1 MAEILKEYSY
11 MALPSSIKRGNPA
24 PLDVSEIWFSYEEM
38 AAYAAT
44 NATAYVGQQM
54 ALVDEVNNTATAYI
68 ILNAAGD
75 LQEIGAGVLTD
86 DLTVE
91 LNPEGELA
99 LHDFG
104 KAFYKYIPEEKN
116 EETGEVTKEAGY
128 EKVVVSESNPWKAG
142 LEPRVVLEGED
153 LVLGWFEPN
162 PTTIEG
168 VNNQVTAVQG
178 TVSQLDETLNAEGG
192 LVDQVED
199 LQEEIGHA
207 ATEAGNDATGLYAEL
222 DKKADAEAVEEE
234 LAKKADADAVTEELG
249 KKANAE
255 DVYDKNAVD
264 GLISGVNTEVAKK
277 ANSADVYTKSEVDG
291 FVSTIN
297 GNVDK
302 KADADTVYTIAQADK
317 AIADAVAGADH
328 LKRKIMGS
336 VEEVEAYAA
345 DHADAT
351 QYIFMVSN
359 GLQADDNRYYEYM
372 VFEIAGEEGADPTR
386 VVERVGN
393 WAVDLSGYAT
403 TGALENL
410 TQTVAD
416 NKSAIEQSLADEI
429 ARADAAEKANAEAAQ
444 VAKDAA
450 DAAQV
455 DATQALADVVTE
467 KERAEAAEKALGERI
482 DAIDFVDDEELAEA
496 LAPYAKTAD
505 VNTTLADYAKSE
517 DVTSALNEKADKA
530 TTLEGYGIT
539 NAYTK
544 AEADK
549 AIADKVAAVTGGES
563 AAAVKLLLE
572 AEVTRSTEKDNAHDA
587 SIESILEKLNGI
599 ASGAEVNVIASV
611 DENEFS
617 LSDDKLLSLNK
628 VAASKVTGL
637 AEHEALTSLK
647 ALIDGNAEDI
657 TGLNESVEDIE
668 ARLNNYVLTSV
679 YDAKMESLDA
689 DIAHLKNIL
698 TWKEV

>member
-1 MAEILKEYSY
+1 MAKILKEYSY

-54 ALVDEVNNTATAYI
+54 ALVDEENNTATAYI

-91 LNPEGELA
+91 LNPDGELA

-104 KAFYKYIPEEKN
+104 KAFYKYVAEEKN
-116 EETGEVTKEAGY
+116 EETGEVTKAAGY
-128 EKVVVSESNPWKAG
+128 EKVIVSESNPWKAG

-222 DKKADAEAVEEE
+222 DKKADAE
-234 LAKKADADAVTEELG
+234 
-249 KKANAE
+249 
-255 DVYDKNAVD
+255 DVYDKDAVNV
-264 GLISGVNTEVAKK
+264 LISEVNIDIAKK
-277 ANSADVYTKSEVDG
+277 ANSIDVYTKSEVDG

-297 GNVDK
+297 NNIDK
-302 KADADTVYTIAQADK
+302 KADADAVYTIAEADK

-336 VEEVEAYAA
+336 VEDVEAYAA
-345 DHADAT
+345 GHADAT

-372 VFEIAGEEGADPTR
+372 VFEIAGGDGTNPSR

-403 TGALENL
+403 TGDLQTL

-416 NKSAIEQSLADEI
+416 NKSAITTALANEV
-429 ARADAAEKANAEAAQ
+429 ARAQEAESINAQTVANALTIAQEAAQ
-444 VAKDAA
+444 AVVDEAA
-450 DAAQV
+450 TA
-455 DATQALADVVTE
+455 
-467 KERAEAAEKALGERI
+467 RAAEKALGERI
-482 DAIDFVDDEELAEA
+482 DAIDFIDSDKLVEA

-505 VNTTLADYAKSE
+505 VNTVLVDYAKSS
-517 DVTSALNEKADKA
+517 DVNSALNEKANKA

-572 AEVTRSTEKDNAHDA
+572 AEITRSTEKDNDHDA
-587 SIESILEKLNGI
+587 SIDSILEKLNGI
-599 ASGAEVNVIASV
+599 AAGAEVNVIASV

-617 LSDDKLLSLNK
+617 LSDTKLLSLNK
-628 VAASKVTGL
+628 IAASKITGL

-647 ALIDGNAEDI
+647 ALIDSNAGNI
-657 TGLNESVEDIE
+657 TSLHESVEDIE
-668 ARLNNYVLTSV
+668 SRLNNYVLTST
-679 YDAKMESLDA
+679 YNTKMESLDA
-689 DIAHLKNIL
+689 DISHLKDIL